1 MIYEKLLR
9 FQKLNIAVEKDGDN
23 PYFKSS
29 YVTLNE
35 VLAKIK
41 KPLNDLGIVIIQ
53 RPQATGLETI
63 LHDIEDD
70 TMITGFMPYVEATTA
85 QKLGS
90 NNTYNRRYSLVT
102 MLGLEDIDDDGNV
115 ASEPKPIKVVPK
127 NNKVRADFD
136 EETDIQALEDLA
148 NH

>member
-1 MIYEKLLR
+1 MIYQKLLK

-35 VLAKIK
+35 VLAKVK
-41 KPLNDLGIVIIQ
+41 KPLNDMGIVIVQ
-53 RPQATGLETI
+53 EPDKEGLRTRLI
-63 LHDIEDD
+63 DTEDASEVS
-70 TMITGFMPYVEATTA
+70 GFMPYVEANTA

-115 ASEPKPIKVVPK
+115 ASEPVKKVVR

-136 EETDIQALEDLA
+136 EETDIQALEELA
-148 NH
+148 NQ